1 MTPNQ
6 ATPWYSE
13 EGGLFDADYL
23 DEYAK
28 VIAPERTKLEV
39 QFLIRTLNLRPGMHV
54 LDLACGH
61 GRHAIELAKFG
72 CRIVGQDL
80 NDFFLQQAKKNARKA
95 NVTIEWI
102 RHDMREIAFDSGFDA
117 VINMFTAFG
126 YLESDA
132 EDQKVLQQVS
142 KALNPKG
149 QFLIDVINREWLMR
163 NYGTHSEED
172 FPDGSH
178 INIDRQY
185 DFATGRNHEQR
196 VRTWPNSKTKKVQ
209 LIHRL
214 YALHE
219 LAAMCHKE
227 GLAYKTAFGDYDS
240 SLLSFDSQRCIML
253 TTKS

>member
-1 MTPNQ
+1 MTLNH

-39 QFLIRTLNLRPGMHV
+39 QFLIQTLNLRPGMRV

-80 NDFFLQQAKKNARKA
+80 NDFFLRQAKEDAQKA
-95 NVTIEWI
+95 KVTIEWI
-102 RHDMREIAFDSGFDA
+102 KRDMREIAFESEFDV

-142 KALNPKG
+142 KALKPNG
-149 QFLIDVINREWLMR
+149 QFLIDVVNREWLMR
-163 NYGTHSEED
+163 NYGTHM
-172 FPDGSH
+172 
-178 INIDRQY
+178 NIDRQY

-196 VRTWPNSKTKKVQ
+196 VRTWPNSKKTKKVK

-219 LAAMCHKE
+219 LVAMCHKE
-227 GLAYKTAFGDYDS
+227 GLTYKTAFGNYDS
-240 SLLSFDSQRCIML
+240 PPLSFDSQRCIML
-253 TTKS
+253 ATKS